1 MQKYYLKK
9 KKFEVI
15 MSQEIL
21 AVSFHTNIEFEA
33 GSGFARFHEP
43 HCRTLDPDKW
53 SPNPSPHPTSV
64 SSTVL

>member
-1 MQKYYLKK
+1 M
-9 KKFEVI
+9 